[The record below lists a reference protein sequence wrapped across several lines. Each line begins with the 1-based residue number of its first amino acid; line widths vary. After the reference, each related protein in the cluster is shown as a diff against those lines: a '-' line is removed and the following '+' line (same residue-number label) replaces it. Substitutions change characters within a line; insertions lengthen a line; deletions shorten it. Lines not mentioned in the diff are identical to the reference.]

1 MTEMAGVARGVDG
14 DSVEGYSVL
23 IVDDHELFSTS
34 LRLALRMHGLDA
46 HQIAPVKG
54 VEDILAR
61 ARQRRVGLV
70 VLDLDLG
77 PDGAGGWVSGVDLV
91 GALRQDGWK
100 VLVVSGRVD
109 QPWVAAAIAAG
120 AIGSVPKS
128 RSFEIL
134 LETVL
139 AAASGQPVMAD
150 AERDGWLA
158 QHRDVEARDRELA
171 RKLGR
176 LSTRE
181 REILEL
187 LAAGHRA
194 GEIAERSVVSL
205 STVRTQIRAI
215 LAKLQ
220 VNSQIEAA
228 AMVRQTPWS

>member
-1 MTEMAGVARGVDG
+1 MTGTAGAARGAEG
-14 DSVEGYSVL
+14 DSIEGYSVI

-34 LRLALRMHGLDA
+34 LRMALRVHGLDA
-46 HQIAPVKG
+46 HQVPPGNG

-61 ARQRRVGLV
+61 ARKRRVGLA
-70 VLDLDLG
+70 VLDMDLG
-77 PDGAGGWVSGVDLV
+77 LVGDGGWLSGVDLV

-109 QPWVAAAIAAG
+109 RPWVAAAIAAG

-128 RSFEIL
+128 RSFECL

-150 AERDGWLA
+150 AERDGLLA
-158 QHRDVEARDRELA
+158 QHRDVEARERELA
-171 RKLGR
+171 RKLDR

-194 GEIAERSVVSL
+194 GEIADRSVVSL

-228 AMVRQTPWS
+228 AMVRQSPW